1 MYSAAESNYSNE
13 PKLKEMCLFQITIF
27 SVNHWSRFPGIL
39 NYEKV
44 PYVVCPNSQD
54 PEIHKIL
61 DRVREW
67 MSLGAN
73 VIGGGDGV
81 SPLGI
86 RAISQRVFM
95 EVFDAMEDRAQRE
108 DKHRFGH

>member
-1 MYSAAESNYSNE
+1 MFVSLF
-13 PKLKEMCLFQITIF
+13 KLGSIFF

-54 PEIHKIL
+54 PESKEIHKIL

-67 MSLGAN
+67 MGLGAN
-73 VIGGGDGV
+73 VIGGGEGV
-81 SPLGI
+81 SQLGI

-95 EVFDAMEDRAQRE
+95 EVFDAMEERAQRE
-108 DKHRFGH
+108 DKDRFGH

>member
-1 MYSAAESNYSNE
+1 
-13 PKLKEMCLFQITIF
+13 
-27 SVNHWSRFPGIL
+27 
-39 NYEKV
+39 
-44 PYVVCPNSQD
+44 
-54 PEIHKIL
+54 
-61 DRVREW
+61 

-108 DKHRFGH
+108 DKDRFGH